1 MLPLAVLNY
10 QIRVM
15 AFSPRGRG
23 GRLPPLGARAL
34 LAFVG
39 MLSRRPRPSAAI
51 GALDLCPANNDL
63 AGRKYPKHKN
73 IYLQIQLN
81 KFNQMYP
88 NLKHAF
94 FSNIGIKEKKTF
106 VEFVK
111 NKQTTLEVKK
121 LC

>member
-39 MLSRRPRPSAAI
+39 MLRPSAAI

-63 AGRKYPKHKN
+63 AGRKYQN
-73 IYLQIQLN
+73 INTYICKYN
-81 KFNQMYP
+81 
-88 NLKHAF
+88 
-94 FSNIGIKEKKTF
+94 
-106 VEFVK
+106 
-111 NKQTTLEVKK
+111 
-121 LC
+121 